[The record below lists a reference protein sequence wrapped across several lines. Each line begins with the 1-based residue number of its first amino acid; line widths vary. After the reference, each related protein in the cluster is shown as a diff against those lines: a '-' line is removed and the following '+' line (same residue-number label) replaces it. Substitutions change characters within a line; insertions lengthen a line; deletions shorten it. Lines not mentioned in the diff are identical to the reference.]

1 MANKTIQTDEMNFE
15 NLKEEDLG
23 EEVKF
28 TFSKDVF
35 GDKSLTCWECGSKMK
50 RIKTLIDLPST
61 DLKAAIEVFKCEK
74 CNVEYLNGEQAKKY
88 DKVLMIAKAFSK
100 KGFMFERSLNSD
112 GDNYLFRFPA
122 QLTKGWKKHQ
132 KVDINPLSATDFF
145 VSVKE

>member
-15 NLKEEDLG
+15 DIKEKDIG
-23 EEVKF
+23 EKVKF
-28 TFSKDVF
+28 TFSKDAF
-35 GDKSLTCWECGSKMK
+35 KDKELSCWACGNRMK
-50 RIKTLIDLPST
+50 RVKTLIELPDT
-61 DLKAAIEVFKCEK
+61 DLKATIEMFRCDS

-100 KGFMFERSLNSD
+100 NGFMFERSLNSD

>member
-1 MANKTIQTDEMNFE
+1 MANKIIQKNEMNFE
-15 NLKEEDLG
+15 DIREEDIG

-28 TFSKDVF
+28 TFSKDAF
-35 GDKSLTCWECGSKMK
+35 EDKGLSCWVCKSKMK
-50 RIKTLIDLPST
+50 RVRTLIDLPNT
-61 DLKAAIEVFKCEK
+61 DLKATIEVFRCDK
-74 CNVEYLNGEQAKKY
+74 CNVEYLNGKQAEKY